1 MALKIGVFGGAFDP
15 PHLAHQ
21 ALAEAA
27 LLQLGLDVLH
37 IVPTGQAWH
46 KARTLSDA
54 ADRLAMCRLA
64 FGGLA
69 QGATRLVFDERE
81 IRRAGP
87 SYTIDTLRELRAEYP
102 GAEFFLVLGQDQAEA
117 LTTWND
123 WQTVVALALI
133 CHADRDWEGRAQ
145 SFTPPQALASRYRK
159 LQMPLMQHSATGVRA
174 EVAANPDVPPDL
186 RLLVSPAVAGYI
198 ETHHLYQ
205 TT

>member
-1 MALKIGVFGGAFDP
+1 MALKVGVFGGAFDP

-27 LLQLGLDVLH
+27 LNQLGLDALH

-54 ADRLAMCRLA
+54 SHRLAMCRLA
-64 FGGLA
+64 FGDLA
-69 QGATRLVFDERE
+69 RGPARLVFDERE

-87 SYTIDTLRELRAEYP
+87 SYTIDTLRELHAEYP

-117 LTTWND
+117 LTQWND
-123 WQTVVALALI
+123 WQSVVALAWI

-145 SFTPPQALASRYRK
+145 SFEPPSSLRSRYRK
-159 LQMPLMQHSATGVRA
+159 LQMPLMRHSATGVRA
-174 EVAANPDVPPDL
+174 EVAAKPDVSPDL
-186 RLLVSPAVAGYI
+186 RSLVSPAIAGYI

-205 TT
+205 KT

>member
-1 MALKIGVFGGAFDP
+1 MALKVGVFGGAFDP

-27 LLQLGLDVLH
+27 LVQLGLDVLH
-37 IVPTGQAWH
+37 IVPTGKAWH

-54 ADRLAMCRLA
+54 AHRLAMCRLA
-64 FGGLA
+64 FGDLA
-69 QGATRLVFDERE
+69 RGTVRLVFDERE

-87 SYTIDTLRELRAEYP
+87 SYTIDTLRELHTEYP

-117 LTTWND
+117 LTSWND
-123 WQTVVALALI
+123 WQSVVALARI

-145 SFTPPQALASRYRK
+145 SFTPPIALEARYHK
-159 LQMPLMQHSATGVRA
+159 LQMPLMRHSATGVRA
-174 EVAANPDVPPDL
+174 EIAAKPDTPPDL

-205 TT
+205 KT